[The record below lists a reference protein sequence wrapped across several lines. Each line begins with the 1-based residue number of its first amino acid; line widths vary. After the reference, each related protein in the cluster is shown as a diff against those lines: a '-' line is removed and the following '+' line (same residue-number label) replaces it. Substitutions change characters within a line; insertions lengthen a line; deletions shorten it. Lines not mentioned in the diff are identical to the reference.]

1 LSILTKIFVV
11 LVTVLSVGLVAMIV
25 PFVYKTEQY
34 QEKYNTEVARRRTAE
49 ESSAVLQQTIQSMV
63 HSNSEQTRV
72 IRDENSKLKT
82 EIGKING
89 ERANLE
95 AQITSER
102 SALSAMQ
109 SQMARLAA
117 TLAQAIDLNKIQT
130 TELNTLR
137 DSTAKNRTDYFEAIE
152 QIKTLQTQ
160 NDTLDRIV
168 KRQAEEMA
176 SLEEA
181 NTKQSDILK
190 LVPEMYK
197 NPTIAGAPPIE
208 STVKIEGQVTEIR
221 KIDNNTFAEVN
232 VGKKDGVTENMKFYI
247 HRNGTFLG
255 TLVITKVDQ
264 KNAAGR
270 MVSLVQDIQKGDSV
284 LSGQ

>member
-1 LSILTKIFVV
+1 
-11 LVTVLSVGLVAMIV
+11 MIV
-25 PFVYKTEQY
+25 PFVYKTEQF
-34 QEKYNTEVARRRTAE
+34 QAKYETEVSNRRTAA
-49 ESSAVLQQTIQSMV
+49 ESAAVLQATVQAMV
-63 HSNSEQTRV
+63 HSNSEQTRI
-72 IRDENSKLKT
+72 IREENGKLKT
-82 EIGKING
+82 EIGKIAG

-117 TLAQAIDLNKIQT
+117 TLAQSVDLTKVQT
-130 TELNTLR
+130 TELTALR
-137 DSTAKNRTDYFEAIE
+137 DATAKNRTDYFEAIE
-152 QIKTLQTQ
+152 QIKTLQSQ

-168 KRQAEEMA
+168 KRQAEQMTE
-176 SLEEA
+176 LEEA
-181 NTKQSDILK
+181 NAKYVAVLAT
-190 LVPEMYK
+190 VPDQYK
-197 NPTIAGAPPIE
+197 NPSAVGAPPIE
-208 STVKIEGQVTEIR
+208 SNVKIEGQVTEIR

-232 VGKKDGVTENMKFYI
+232 VGKKDGVFENMKFYI

>member
-34 QEKYNTEVARRRTAE
+34 QTKYETEVAKRRAAD
-49 ESSAVLQQTIQSMV
+49 ESAAILQQTIQGIVNAQSV
-63 HSNSEQTRV
+63 QTAV

-82 EIGKING
+82 EVGKIMG

-102 SALSAMQ
+102 SAQSAMQ
-109 SQMARLAA
+109 SQIARLAA
-117 TLAQAIDLNKIQT
+117 TLAQAIDLNKVQT
-130 TELNTLR
+130 EQLTTLR
-137 DSTAKNRTDYFEAIE
+137 DATAKNRTDYFEAIE
-152 QIKTLQTQ
+152 QIKTLQSQ
-160 NDTLDRIV
+160 NDTLTRIV
-168 KRQAEEMA
+168 NRQAEEMA
-176 SLEEA
+176 KLEEA
-181 NTKQSDILK
+181 NAALSLAMSK
-190 LVPEMYK
+190 VPAEYRDSTSAK
-197 NPTIAGAPPIE
+197 APPIE
-208 STVKIEGQVTEIR
+208 AAVKIEGQVTQVR
-221 KIDNNTFAEVN
+221 KIDTNTFAEIN

-255 TLVITKVDQ
+255 TLVISNVDQ
-264 KNAAGR
+264 KNAVGR
-270 MVSLVQDIQKGDSV
+270 MVSLVSDIQSGDSV